1 MHDPASNP
9 SPEGLR
15 MGSKTLHDIAEPPII
30 TTATHHDTQPAELMR
45 NSPSTPTAGLK
56 CLAEAAFY
64 HALANPTE
72 PPPISGLLPLSTT
85 GEGFCIP
92 SFHPI
97 ADGTCSEAGNGQL
110 AVPLKWP
117 SGTFSSSPDLV
128 LQLSSAEL
136 YEPHVSLTASPRLPS
151 LHISRLSPIPE
162 ETLAFDDDLCL
173 PITPAHSP
181 TGVGLSNCVY
191 PPDTPSSC
199 SPPKPLTR
207 AGVVVGPIPVG
218 HSATP
223 TPTAP
228 SVGHA
233 TNVQSSS
240 DLPAFSSRSPNL
252 IRAQSDSPGTS
263 RQSTPDPTFA
273 GLSAFKRSVL
283 SAGFEQIATMLSK
296 LAADTGMSQID
307 VVSHWTRYSG
317 IPRTHQNLNFWNVYT
332 AYMKEYPEREIP
344 RVRPDYDADTVID
357 WKTLLDL
364 RKPCYHAFQKHYPDT
379 WEDILRTF
387 ATLKSLGQDVSAN
400 VRIKEFERY
409 VTAIQNMVSVAWV
422 LADILLMARNLGDAD
437 NDLAELV
444 TTQYAEEFLPVQL
457 AKSTDVIKQA
467 FNNHVR
473 QRYQMQSRAVQD
485 VERDADACGV
495 QCPSPSLA
503 SIVTK
508 DSRLTQPLPPPSPA
522 LQGPS
527 IVTDDACDI
536 QYPSPSLAFIVA
548 KDPRAAHTSAY
559 QPSDLPPI
567 KCEPEAERVPHVQL
581 TDGVIHTIP
590 PTLKHEMEPE
600 PTAFRSKRQRVD
612 GGSDLVEATAPDYLA
627 LSDGALPRGQ
637 TQNHQ
642 RVPAQQRQAVFGH
655 EPVRYLSRDFPPQ
668 ENRFVP
674 QQGFLSQWNPPY
686 VDAPLIAPPAPI
698 LTTKSRVYRRPTY
711 QGDYHMHGGMEPR
724 MSAPQWYNNAPPEH
738 GRPWVDALSQTVQPI
753 HEPDDV
759 LQRSMH
765 DPRDLGFYPQRPPQ
779 AEMVRL
785 PPVQT
790 MYPSFQTRQYA
801 YNHPPIAYDNRRRY
815 QDQEYYGWRPPMNDH
830 PAYPARPW

>member
-162 ETLAFDDDLCL
+162 ETL
-173 PITPAHSP
+173 
-181 TGVGLSNCVY
+181 GVGLSN
-191 PPDTPSSC
+191 
-199 SPPKPLTR
+199 
-207 AGVVVGPIPVG
+207 
-218 HSATP
+218 
-223 TPTAP
+223 
-228 SVGHA
+228 
-233 TNVQSSS
+233 
-240 DLPAFSSRSPNL
+240 
-252 IRAQSDSPGTS
+252 
-263 RQSTPDPTFA
+263 
-273 GLSAFKRSVL
+273 
-283 SAGFEQIATMLSK
+283 
-296 LAADTGMSQID
+296 
-307 VVSHWTRYSG
+307 W

-409 VTAIQNMVSVAWV
+409 VTAIQNMVSRHASLHGFEAVV
-422 LADILLMARNLGDAD
+422 LITGNLGDAD

-473 QRYQMQSRAVQD
+473 DTPQSTNQQEARFQQEELGSDGAASLQPKVLGSNVPKVGRIGLVKPED
-485 VERDADACGV
+485 SSPAPDACGV

-674 QQGFLSQWNPPY
+674 QQGFLSQWNPP
-686 VDAPLIAPPAPI
+686 
-698 LTTKSRVYRRPTY
+698 RPTY